1 MAQAIKVLIV
11 DDHPVVRE
19 GLAAMLGRRANIAV
33 VGEAED
39 GLVALELARRLRPDV
54 VLMDLRLPH
63 LDGVEATRRILRDL
77 PGTRV
82 LVLTT
87 FDRDE
92 LILAG
97 LRAGARGY
105 LLKDAPREEV
115 FRGIEAVARGEV
127 VLHPAVAARVVDH
140 VASGPDPGP
149 LSLAEEPG
157 IAGAAAAAAAGPLSD
172 REREVLA
179 ALAEGLSNREIGARL
194 QIAESTVKTHLAGLY
209 SKLGVGDRTE
219 AVTVAI
225 RKGWLR
231 LR

>member
-1 MAQAIKVLIV
+1 MSQTIKVLIV

-19 GLAAMLGRRANIAV
+19 GLSAMLSRRPNLTV

-54 VLMDLRLPH
+54 VLMDLRLPN

-92 LILAG
+92 LILSG

-105 LLKDAPREEV
+105 LLKDAPREEI
-115 FRGIEAVARGEV
+115 FRAIETVARGEA
-127 VLHPAVAARVVDH
+127 VLHPAVAARVVEH
-140 VASGPDPGP
+140 VAGQGPGASVSQAVD
-149 LSLAEEPG
+149 S
-157 IAGAAAAAAAGPLSD
+157 AAATSAAGPLSE

-179 ALAEGLSNREIGARL
+179 GLAEGLSNREIAARL
-194 QIAESTVKTHLAGLY
+194 QIAESTVKTHLSALY
-209 SKLGVGDRTE
+209 AKLEVGDRTE

-225 RKGWLR
+225 RKGWLH